1 MMQRTSTSLRIV
13 LVTTLT
19 GLALAGCQSSPF
31 ATNSPANVPI
41 ALESIEGAPDTVK
54 TELAS
59 ALATAAAAQKIT
71 VVPSE
76 TARYRIKGYV
86 TAYGRQDGHTEISYV
101 WDVFDGDKRRA
112 KRIEGVSAAEAKAGD
127 NAWASVDPAALNK
140 LATASMSQV
149 ASFLSTD
156 AGTATAAIAPAPEPT
171 TVAASTTSPAE
182 TSALGFAGD

>member
-1 MMQRTSTSLRIV
+1 
-13 LVTTLT
+13 
-19 GLALAGCQSSPF
+19 
-31 ATNSPANVPI
+31 VPI

-86 TAYGRQDGHTEISYV
+86 TAYDRQDGHAEISYV
-101 WDVFDGDKRRA
+101 WDVFDGNNRRA
-112 KRIEGVSAAEAKAGD
+112 KRIEGVSTAEAKAGG

-140 LATASMSQV
+140 VATVSMSQV
-149 ASFLSTD
+149 ASFLATD
-156 AGTATAAIAPAPEPT
+156 GRNAPAPAPALEPT

-182 TSALGFAGD
+182 AGALGFAGD